1 VIGRLFVKPVRHDY
15 GIARY
20 LLKESVKLIETRGRV
35 PVMNPDDLAFLPPA
49 LCAKLGFQELRTS
62 DSALGALIR
71 TE

>member
-1 VIGRLFVKPVRHDY
+1 MIGRLFVKPVRHDY

-35 PVMNPDDLAFLPPA
+35 PVMSPDDLAFVPPA
-49 LCAKLGFQELRTS
+49 LCAKLRFHKLRTG
-62 DSALGALIR
+62 DGVLGALIR